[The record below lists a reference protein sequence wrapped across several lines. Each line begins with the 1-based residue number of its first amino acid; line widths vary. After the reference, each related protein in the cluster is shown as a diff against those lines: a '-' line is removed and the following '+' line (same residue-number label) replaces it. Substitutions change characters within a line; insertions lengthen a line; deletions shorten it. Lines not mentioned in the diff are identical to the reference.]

1 MCTVWAALF
10 LFLSLSV
17 SVPLFPTFL
26 LLLVF
31 VVRLLSLSPSL
42 LHFVSQRPFS
52 FSPASFRPSFPILR
66 LCSSLSLSLAF
77 SLSLSPSPRTSPSAS
92 VSRPPRPF
100 SLVISSSFARSRF
113 FSRFF
118 HRPPIFPLPCVR
130 LPSFFCPPS
139 SASTSLRAHLFP
151 FPSIFLPPA
160 LPLSTY
166 PRRLRRDGPIFSS
179 RFLGSDIFYT
189 FFLPPPAAAHAPLPP
204 ARVLFLSL
212 FLSTSHIPSRQQNT
226 ASSIRSVSLHLT
238 SHIRT

>member
-77 SLSLSPSPRTSPSAS
+77 SPSLSPSPPDLSVCLCLTPSAS
-92 VSRPPRPF
+92 
-100 SLVISSSFARSRF
+100 L
-113 FSRFF
+113 FSRYLFVF
-118 HRPPIFPLPCVR
+118 
-130 LPSFFCPPS
+130 
-139 SASTSLRAHLFP
+139 RAL
-151 FPSIFLPPA
+151 SIFLPLLSPSPDFSSPLCPSTILLLSA
-160 LPLSTY
+160 LLRQHLSPRPPLSLSLY
-166 PRRLRRDGPIFSS
+166 LSPARPAPLYIS
-179 RFLGSDIFYT
+179 
-189 FFLPPPAAAHAPLPP
+189 PPPP
-204 ARVLFLSL
+204 
-212 FLSTSHIPSRQQNT
+212 
-226 ASSIRSVSLHLT
+226 
-238 SHIRT
+238 